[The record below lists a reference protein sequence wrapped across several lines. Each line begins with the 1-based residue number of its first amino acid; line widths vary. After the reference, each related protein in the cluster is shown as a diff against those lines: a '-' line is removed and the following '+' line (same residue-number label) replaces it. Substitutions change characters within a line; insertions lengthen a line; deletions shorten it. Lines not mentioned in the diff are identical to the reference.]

1 MVNEARSLLP
11 TDILALV
18 VHAGLSYENAAWPR
32 ERLGAG
38 EGQAALSVVRDQ
50 LLAFARRRS
59 AWVKVRRQRLQG
71 LVGARQRGGSE
82 AWEIDYLI
90 DATKDRSAALD
101 LLECAVAEAGKDGA
115 HKLFLRLAAGSD
127 LLPAARE
134 AGFVAYREE
143 TLFAK
148 PGRVEAE
155 PVALR
160 PATASDRYPL
170 FRLYCGATPD
180 AVRRSEAATFVEW
193 HAAQE
198 RRWLRNGQQHVLE
211 RDGVIHAS
219 VRAARLPQGT
229 MLDILADGDAARE
242 AAGIVAGAMAALD
255 EPEGP
260 VFVLLPQTA
269 EALARGLED
278 AGFEPRADFVSLM
291 RRTARPLAMPKKVA
305 VVAENAVGV

>member
-38 EGQAALSVVRDQ
+38 DGQPALSIVRDQ

-90 DATKDRSAALD
+90 DATKDHSAAID
-101 LLECAVAEAGKDGA
+101 LLECAIAEAGKDGA

-127 LLPAARE
+127 LLPPALE
-134 AGFVAYREE
+134 TGFIAYQEE
-143 TLFAK
+143 TLFGLS
-148 PGRVEAE
+148 GRLAAE
-155 PVALR
+155 PLPLR
-160 PATASDRYPL
+160 PASTSDSYPL
-170 FRLYCGATPD
+170 FRLYCSATPE
-180 AVRRSEAATFVEW
+180 AIRRCEAATFVEW

-198 RRWLRNGQQHVLE
+198 RRWLRNGQQFVLE
-211 RDGVIHAS
+211 REGVIHAS
-219 VRAARLPQGT
+219 VRAARLPHGF
-229 MLDILADGDAARE
+229 MLDLLIDDE
-242 AAGIVAGAMAALD
+242 ASRAVGGIVAGALSGD
-255 EPEGP
+255 EPEAQ
-260 VFVLLPQTA
+260 VFVLVPRTA

-278 AGFEPRADFVSLM
+278 VGFRPRGDFVSLV